1 MWGWGKG
8 GVYCGN
14 FGYFMLIM
22 DNFGYFIG
30 LFVLCDGNYIEVVF
44 VSV

>member
-1 MWGWGKG
+1 MWGWGKDRG
-8 GVYCGN
+8 DYCGN
-14 FGYFMLIM
+14 FGYF
-22 DNFGYFIG
+22 NYFGYFIG